1 MNDKP
6 RRRWFNFSLRTLFI
20 LVTVLCCWLGWEMS
34 VVRSRQAA
42 LSRIKGNMAFSVTT
56 AQSYRERWPAGMS
69 VPTLATIPLVR
80 RLLGDEA
87 IQEIVVHRWFQSF
100 SEEELS
106 RLTRAFPEAQ
116 LSETHPEPCHPGCF
130 PRGTLVETPQGHRL
144 IETIQAGDMVT
155 AFLKSGER
163 LDAPVQSVF
172 ITDNRLWEVQTDEAT
187 LITTETQPLCLATDR
202 TLGAG
207 KLQPGDT
214 ILRSLDGDVHAVK
227 ILAVTQT
234 GRIEKVFN
242 LILGDSELFSANG
255 FLARSKPPAAVATR

>member
-20 LVTVLCCWLGWEMS
+20 VVTALCCWLGWEMS

-69 VPTLATIPLVR
+69 VPTLATIPLIR

-87 IQEIVVHRWFQSF
+87 VQEIVVHRWFQSF

-130 PRGTLVETPQGHRL
+130 PRGTLVETPQGQRL
-144 IETIQAGDMVT
+144 IETIQAGDLVT
-155 AFLKSGER
+155 AFFASGER
-163 LDAPVQSVF
+163 LDTPVQSVF
-172 ITDNRLWEVQTDEAT
+172 VTDNRLWQVETDEAT
-187 LITTETQPLCLATDR
+187 LITTETQPLCLATDSTR
-202 TLGAG
+202 GAG
-207 KLQPGDT
+207 QLQPGDT
-214 ILRSLDGDVHAVK
+214 ILRCSGGKIHSVK
-227 ILAVTQT
+227 VVQVTLT
-234 GRIEKVFN
+234 DRAEKVFN
-242 LILGDSELFSANG
+242 LILGDSELFIAGG